1 MQIGIKIA
9 KARQEKGIT
18 QTELADKMSVTRQTV
33 SRWETGA
40 AVPDIEKVAS
50 LAKILQ
56 VSCDY
61 LLMDNISENDGISL
75 PDSNPSSQNEDSITK
90 LLAGIEGKY
99 VRISFYEDEED
110 VDASDKICKI
120 DSFEGNWIKV
130 SIQHKNEQQKKLIA
144 LSSILSFEIVDK
156 EDN

>member
-18 QTELADKMSVTRQTV
+18 QIELADKMSVTRQTV

-61 LLMDNISENDGISL
+61 LLMDNISQNDGISL
-75 PDSNPSSQNEDSITK
+75 PDQSLIQ
-90 LLAGIEGKY
+90 
-99 VRISFYEDEED
+99 ISEPTRR
-110 VDASDKICKI
+110 S
-120 DSFEGNWIKV
+120 
-130 SIQHKNEQQKKLIA
+130 
-144 LSSILSFEIVDK
+144 
-156 EDN
+156 

>member
-1 MQIGIKIA
+1 MEIGTRIA
-9 KARQEKGIT
+9 GIRRERGIT

-33 SRWETGA
+33 SRWETGG

-50 LAKILQ
+50 LAKLLQ

-61 LLMDNISENDGISL
+61 LLMDDLSEKDGTFLPNHIS
-75 PDSNPSSQNEDSITK
+75 SSQNGNPVTR
-90 LLAGIEGKY
+90 LLSDIEGKY

-110 VDASDKICKI
+110 EDAEDEICKV
-120 DSFEGNWIKV
+120 DSFEGSWIKV
-130 SIQHKNEQQKKLIA
+130 SIQHKNETQKKLIA

-156 EDN
+156 EDD

>member
-18 QTELADKMSVTRQTV
+18 QIELADKMSVTRQTV

-50 LAKILQ
+50 LAEILQ

-61 LLMDNISENDGISL
+61 LLMDNISENEGISL
-75 PDSNPSSQNEDSITK
+75 PDSNPSSHNEDSITK

-110 VDASDKICKI
+110 VDASDKICKV

-130 SIQHKNEQQKKLIA
+130 SIQHKNEKQKKLIA